1 MKIKKALLC
10 ALALTV
16 LPAAH
21 SFAGEREAAAAAA
34 IGALVRG
41 ELSPERIEV
50 TVANDGKRAWIECA
64 GAVISGIRIESMKL
78 DAELAELPDDVLS
91 GDGTALSRRITSSRG
106 EIVLSERDV
115 NDYFASGKSSGG
127 FSELRF
133 KFFPRGYHA
142 EGKFE
147 TDLMI
152 IKIKLDLRAE
162 GKLGLRA
169 DGVYLE
175 DTVIYAE
182 GRKQPENITEL
193 VIGRVNPLLPF
204 AKIPFPVSFSRMTMK
219 NGEALLTGEPKKI
232 AGDNVWRWKR

>member
-1 MKIKKALLC
+1 M
-10 ALALTV
+10 
-16 LPAAH
+16 
-21 SFAGEREAAAAAA
+21 
-34 IGALVRG
+34 
-41 ELSPERIEV
+41 
-50 TVANDGKRAWIECA
+50 
-64 GAVISGIRIESMKL
+64 
-78 DAELAELPDDVLS
+78 
-91 GDGTALSRRITSSRG
+91 TSSRG

-147 TDLMI
+147 ADLMI

>member
-1 MKIKKALLC
+1 
-10 ALALTV
+10 
-16 LPAAH
+16 
-21 SFAGEREAAAAAA
+21 
-34 IGALVRG
+34 
-41 ELSPERIEV
+41 
-50 TVANDGKRAWIECA
+50 
-64 GAVISGIRIESMKL
+64 
-78 DAELAELPDDVLS
+78 
-91 GDGTALSRRITSSRG
+91 
-106 EIVLSERDV
+106 
-115 NDYFASGKSSGG
+115 
-127 FSELRF
+127 
-133 KFFPRGYHA
+133 
-142 EGKFE
+142 
-147 TDLMI
+147 MI

-193 VIGRVNPLLPF
+193 VTGRVNPLLPF